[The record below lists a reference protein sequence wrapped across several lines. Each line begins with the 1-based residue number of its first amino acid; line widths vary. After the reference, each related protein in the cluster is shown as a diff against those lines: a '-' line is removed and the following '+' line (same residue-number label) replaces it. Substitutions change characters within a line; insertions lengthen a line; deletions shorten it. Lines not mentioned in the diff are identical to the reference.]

1 MKTEVHFDP
10 AEALG
15 QECWWRGANEACL
28 RSAELTSYGVCH
40 GGVFCFNDHNGY
52 ACQELLSV
60 LASGRKEIDLGL
72 ILEI

>member
-1 MKTEVHFDP
+1 MKTQVHFDP

-28 RSAELTSYGVCH
+28 RSTELTGSARVGF
-40 GGVFCFNDHNGY
+40 FCFSDHNGY

-60 LASGRKEIDLGL
+60 LASGRKKIDLGL